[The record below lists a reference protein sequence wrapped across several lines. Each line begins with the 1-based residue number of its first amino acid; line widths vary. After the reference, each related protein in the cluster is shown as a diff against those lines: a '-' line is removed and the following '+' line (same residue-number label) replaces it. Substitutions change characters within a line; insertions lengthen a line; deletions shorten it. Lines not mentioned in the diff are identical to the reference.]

1 MLWLMTVGI
10 GKEGETVS
18 IPRKRADRDVSSFLS
33 PSSFLFSFFENA
45 RARQKE
51 RERKRK
57 NSNGNPG
64 ATNLSS
70 KRKSVGE
77 APGDIRILIRSEL
90 ESRSRRFQPLGRL
103 PTITSYLQP
112 LGHHNSNAGIKRKRN

>member
-1 MLWLMTVGI
+1 MGATYPTISLSGFLL
-10 GKEGETVS
+10 
-18 IPRKRADRDVSSFLS
+18 PSSSLLFLS
-33 PSSFLFSFFENA
+33 NVRL
-45 RARQKE
+45 KE
-51 RERKRK
+51 RKRKRK

-103 PTITSYLQP
+103 SRSHFLSKEECWTGVFPFFLRARENK
-112 LGHHNSNAGIKRKRN
+112 GRR